1 MTTPESRRHDLYN
14 GLTEF
19 LGEDRADTLMTYLPS
34 SEGIDLAT
42 KSDLDAIEDRLVVRI
57 DIVSQRLE
65 GMDQRLEGLSQRLDR
80 MVLALIAGLVAIIAT
95 LVAQSFI

>member
-14 GLTEF
+14 GLTEL

-34 SEGIDLAT
+34 SEGTDLAT

-65 GMDQRLEGLSQRLDR
+65 GLSQRLDR
-80 MVLALIAGLVAIIAT
+80 MVLAMIAGLVAIIAT

>member
-1 MTTPESRRHDLYN
+1 
-14 GLTEF
+14 
-19 LGEDRADTLMTYLPS
+19 MTYLPS
-34 SEGIDLAT
+34 SEGTDLAT

-65 GMDQRLEGLSQRLDR
+65 GLSQRLDR
-80 MVLALIAGLVAIIAT
+80 MVLAMIAGLVAIIAT

>member
-1 MTTPESRRHDLYN
+1 MTTAESRRDDLYN

-19 LGEDRADTLMTYLPS
+19 LGEDRADTLMTYLPPY
-34 SEGIDLAT
+34 EGTDLAT
-42 KSDLDAIEDRLVVRI
+42 KSDLDAIENRLVDRL
-57 DIVSQRLE
+57 DIVSQRI
-65 GMDQRLEGLSQRLDR
+65 EGLSQRLDR

>member
-1 MTTPESRRHDLYN
+1 MDPDHPESRRHDLYN

-34 SEGIDLAT
+34 SEAIDLAT
-42 KSDLDAIEDRLVVRI
+42 KSDLDAIEDQLVVRI
-57 DIVSQRLE
+57 DIVSQS
-65 GMDQRLEGLSQRLDR
+65 LEGLSQHLDR
-80 MVLALIAGLVAIIAT
+80 MVLAMIAGLVAIIAT